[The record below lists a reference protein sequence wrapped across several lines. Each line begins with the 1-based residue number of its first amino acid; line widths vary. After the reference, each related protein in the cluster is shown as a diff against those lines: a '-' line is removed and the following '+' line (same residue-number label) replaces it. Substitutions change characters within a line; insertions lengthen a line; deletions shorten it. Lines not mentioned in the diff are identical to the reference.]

1 MQADK
6 EKVKKSVS
14 FNKFFPKD
22 NAFINVD
29 GGFKSIEDWWV
40 DFTVQTGTKEAVSL
54 FATDWKPEDQ
64 VKQLKAIMEGAQKT
78 IDFIETCMNMK
89 PAKITVKKTAAK
101 KK

>member
-54 FATDWKPEDQ
+54 FASDWKPEDQ

-78 IDFIETCMNMK
+78 IDFIETCMKMK
-89 PAKITVKKTAAK
+89 PAKVTVAK
-101 KK
+101 KPTKKK